1 MYGGFAKVD
10 ATMGSEAA
18 LRVELSTSLQA
29 LHVTVYVTPTVKFD
43 KTTPSSTDDF
53 VMSESSVEHTNIAE
67 ESASNCDDSDS
78 SATPTK
84 TYQHCESQ
92 TGLAAKRV

>member
-1 MYGGFAKVD
+1 MYRGFAKVD

-18 LRVELSTSLQA
+18 LRVELSTSLQS

-43 KTTPSSTDDF
+43 KIIDDP
-53 VMSESSVEHTNIAE
+53 VMSESSVEHTNIVAE
-67 ESASNCDDSDS
+67 TESSFDESDT

-84 TYQHCESQ
+84 TYS
-92 TGLAAKRV
+92 AP